1 MTFHLELFGSHMP
14 HVETLATYN
23 NKSNK
28 MNVVCEQTI
37 SFAEHTGN
45 FAQQSDLFAAVKAA
59 CEQMILSTKHT
70 ANSVLYPD
78 FCCSAAFLLDNY
90 VPQFFSAV

>member
-45 FAQQSDLFAAVKAA
+45 FAQQSDLFAAVKTV
-59 CEQMILSTKHT
+59 CKQLILCAEH
-70 ANSVLYPD
+70 AEN
-78 FCCSAAFLLDNY
+78 FA
-90 VPQFFSAV
+90 